1 ATRGPVV
8 LLFGLARGAPESG
21 RLDELRARVG
31 RELEGEVIRLGR
43 LDPVALRAL
52 VAWALP
58 AYAAPDADRLARRL
72 ENDTAGLPLLAVAM
86 LEAVASGYKLAPDA
100 PAWPSPQRTLVDSLP
115 NDLPPA
121 VVGVVC
127 LRFRQLP
134 AAAQQLL
141 GAAAA
146 LGERVDVGQLAT
158 AIASIDPRPETF
170 AVVTAAQFL
179 PNADSLLIR
188 VGWAAPEFHGTW
200 SHSLP
205 FCAAVGALATVLF
218 GPWLGLLALASIVLH
233 VVADLP

>member
-1 ATRGPVV
+1 MIRRPPRST
-8 LLFGLARGAPESG
+8 LFPYTTLFRS
-21 RLDELRARVG
+21 
-31 RELEGEVIRLGR
+31 
-43 LDPVALRAL
+43 

-158 AIASIDPRPETF
+158 ATRR
-170 AVVTAAQFL
+170 
-179 PNADSLLIR
+179 R
-188 VGWAAPEFHGTW
+188 VGGAGGRRAARH
-200 SHSLP
+200 
-205 FCAAVGALATVLF
+205 
-218 GPWLGLLALASIVLH
+218 
-233 VVADLP
+233 